1 MKVIIDF
8 IYELLSSYPFNY
20 IASTIGKINPLSF
33 SVLSLIT
40 YYNSVAFQKLILLAN
55 FKYQCRL
62 KIKN

>member
-40 YYNSVAFQKLILLAN
+40 YYNSVAF
-55 FKYQCRL
+55 
-62 KIKN
+62 KN